1 MFRAATNA
9 RSRLAVNAGK
19 LVTRGSD
26 GVLYKGRKEPG
37 ARLMPFSSF
46 RFAVLAVC
54 GLLPLVLISVPTVS
68 CRAQTTPNGTT
79 PKGITPK
86 GITPKGITPDTAP
99 PTSTPVT
106 VTPDTANP
114 SPVAPGDLSKPVF
127 DTRTP
132 VFDSVPGLDKAATQ
146 VVAEVEGRPIT
157 MGDVGDVIRA
167 LPPAM
172 AKLSLDTLYPG
183 ILDQLVKQQALVVRA
198 QQQGMDEEPPIR
210 RKVRAAADRA
220 LAEAY
225 IDRFAGRDI
234 TEQALLARYQRD
246 IAGRP
251 GPEEVHARVILVD
264 SEKAALDA
272 IAEIHGGAD
281 FAAVARRVSK
291 DSTASTGGDLGFHT
305 RDGMGPEVGAVA
317 FALAPGQLAPNP
329 VRTGVGWFV
338 IKTEERRQ
346 QPTPPY
352 AEMREQL
359 RQAIMREAAPEVLDA
374 ALQGLKVR
382 RYSIGGKEMTEE
394 KPEDRTK

>member
-1 MFRAATNA
+1 M
-9 RSRLAVNAGK
+9 
-19 LVTRGSD
+19 
-26 GVLYKGRKEPG
+26 
-37 ARLMPFSSF
+37 
-46 RFAVLAVC
+46 
-54 GLLPLVLISVPTVS
+54 
-68 CRAQTTPNGTT
+68 PNG
-79 PKGITPK
+79 PGPN
-86 GITPKGITPDTAP
+86 TAP
-99 PTSTPVT
+99 PTLTPVT
-106 VTPDTANP
+106 ATPVTAAPDTSNP

-132 VFDSVPGLDKAATQ
+132 VFDSVPGLDKAAAQ

-210 RKVRAAADRA
+210 REVRAAADRA

-225 IDRFAGRDI
+225 IDRFAGREI

-246 IAGRP
+246 IAGHP
-251 GPEEVHARVILVD
+251 GPEEVHASVILVD
-264 SEKAALDA
+264 SQKAASDA
-272 IAEIHGGAD
+272 IAEIRGGAD

-291 DSTASTGGDLGFHT
+291 DSTASIGGDLGFHT
-305 RDGMGPEVGAVA
+305 RDGMAPEVGAVA
-317 FALAPGQLAPNP
+317 FALASGQLAPNP
-329 VRTGVGWFV
+329 VHTGVGWFV

-352 AEMREQL
+352 AAMREQL
-359 RQAIMREAAPEVLDA
+359 RQEIMREAAPGILDT

-382 RYSIGGKEMTEE
+382 RYSIGGKEMTED
-394 KPEDRTK
+394 KPEIQGK